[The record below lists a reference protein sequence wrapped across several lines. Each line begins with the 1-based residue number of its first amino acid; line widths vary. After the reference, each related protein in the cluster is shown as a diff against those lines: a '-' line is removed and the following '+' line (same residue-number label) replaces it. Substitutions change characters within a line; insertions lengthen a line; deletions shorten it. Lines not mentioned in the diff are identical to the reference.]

1 LTDEEQLRERFIE
14 YRNNPVQFVR
24 EVIGADPTKQQQAML
39 WAIAKPGAKV
49 SIKSGHGCGKSCGL
63 AWLVIWFLVC
73 FQGKTRI
80 PCTAPSSHQLMDVLW
95 PEIVTWID
103 NMHPWFKD
111 QIEYSSDK
119 IWIKGSKA
127 ERYAVA
133 RTARPEKPEALQGF
147 HAPNLLFI
155 IDESSGVAESIFEVS
170 EGTLS
175 EDNARVIMTSNP
187 TRTEGYFYRSQTKD
201 RKHWTCLH
209 FSCLDSPLVGEKYP
223 TQMAE
228 KYGKDSSRYKV
239 RVLGEFPDSS
249 DDILVPLHLVENAI
263 DRDVEYPTS
272 TRIAGLDVA
281 RKGDDATAIVIRQG
295 NKIIY
300 MDRWYN
306 KDLAQ
311 TIGKVT
317 HLYKHEKLFDR
328 IHVDAIG
335 MGAGVADVLRESF
348 GVPTTSVNVA
358 ETSAYS
364 EKFQRLR
371 DELWWSCREFFER
384 ADCCI
389 PSDLK
394 WIDELITELTSVTY
408 DFNPQTGKLK
418 VASKDEIKK
427 LIDGSPNMAD
437 ALNLTL
443 YKGRHPHLNRVKMRD
458 FKVSNPEGWT

>member
-1 LTDEEQLRERFIE
+1 M
-14 YRNNPVQFVR
+14 N
-24 EVIGADPTKQQQAML
+24 
-39 WAIAKPGAKV
+39 
-49 SIKSGHGCGKSCGL
+49 
-63 AWLVIWFLVC
+63 
-73 FQGKTRI
+73 
-80 PCTAPSSHQLMDVLW
+80 
-95 PEIVTWID
+95 
-103 NMHPWFKD
+103 PWFKN

-119 IWIKGSKA
+119 IWVKGAKA
-127 ERYAVA
+127 ARYAVA
-133 RTARPEKPEALQGF
+133 RTARPESPEALQGF

-175 EDNARVIMTSNP
+175 EDNARVVMTSNP

-223 TQMAE
+223 RQMAE
-228 KYGKDSSRYKV
+228 KYGEESSRYKV

-249 DDILVPLHLVENAI
+249 DDILVPLYLVERSL
-263 DRDVEYPTS
+263 DREVDFSLSP
-272 TRIAGLDVA
+272 RIAGLDVA

-295 NKIIY
+295 NKLIY
-300 MDRWYN
+300 ADRWYN
-306 KDLAQ
+306 KNLAE

-317 HLYKHEKLFDR
+317 HLYKQEKLFDR

-335 MGAGVADVLRESF
+335 MGAGVADVLKESF
-348 GVPTTSVNVA
+348 GIPTVSVNVA

-371 DELWWSCREFFER
+371 DELWWNCREFFEN

-389 PSDLK
+389 PSNLP
-394 WIDELITELTSVTY
+394 WLDELITELTSVTY

-443 YKGRHPHLNRVKMRD
+443 YKGKQAIGRRVKAYD
-458 FKVSNPEGWT
+458 FRIAAAGGWT